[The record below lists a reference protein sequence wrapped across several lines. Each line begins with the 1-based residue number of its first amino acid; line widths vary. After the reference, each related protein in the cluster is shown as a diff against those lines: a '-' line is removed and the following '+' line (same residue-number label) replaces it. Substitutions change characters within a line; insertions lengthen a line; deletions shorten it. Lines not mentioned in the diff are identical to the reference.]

1 MVLFRIIK
9 GYLRL
14 FLSATQRVTSF
25 QTNRMVAIP
34 TLFIPIPFRLF
45 GQKWLSLHPIQTS
58 LTIMTDLTH
67 YTSEA
72 ITLLSSLI
80 SIPSISREE
89 EKVADFLQN
98 YIEENGIMTGR
109 SGNNIWCISPMF
121 DIKKPTILL
130 NSHIDTVK
138 PVNGWRKHPFTAKM
152 EDGKLY
158 GLGSNDAGAS
168 VVSLFQVYRH
178 LSATQQAYNL
188 IFLASCEEE
197 VSGKNGIESVLP
209 QLPPITLGIVGEPTE
224 MHPAIAEKGLMVLD
238 VQAHGKAGHAARNEG
253 DNAIYKALDDIQ
265 WFRTHRF
272 PKESPLLGPVKM
284 SVTQVN
290 AGTQHNVIPDL
301 CSFVVDIR
309 SNECYSN
316 EELYQEIC
324 SHIQSE
330 AKARSFRLNSSRI
343 DLEHPFVQ
351 RAIRLGRTPFGS
363 PTLSD
368 QALMKFPS
376 VKMGPGKSSRSHTAD
391 EFIMISEIEEAISM
405 YIKIL
410 DGLIL

>member
-1 MVLFRIIK
+1 
-9 GYLRL
+9 
-14 FLSATQRVTSF
+14 
-25 QTNRMVAIP
+25 
-34 TLFIPIPFRLF
+34 
-45 GQKWLSLHPIQTS
+45 
-58 LTIMTDLTH
+58 MTDLTH

-89 EKVADFLQN
+89 EKVADFLQT
-98 YIEENGIMTGR
+98 YIEGSGIMTGR

-121 DIKKPTILL
+121 DMKKPTILL

-152 EDGKLY
+152 DNGKLY

-168 VVSLFQVYRH
+168 VVSLFETYRY
-178 LSATQQAYNL
+178 LSAKEQAYNL

-209 QLPPITLGIVGEPTE
+209 QLPPIALGIVGEPTE

-238 VQAHGKAGHAARNEG
+238 VCARGKAGHAARNEG
-253 DNAIYKALDDIQ
+253 ENAIYKAIDDIQ
-265 WFRTHRF
+265 WFRNYHF
-272 PKESPLLGPVKM
+272 PKETSLLGPVKM

-301 CSFVVDIR
+301 CTFVVDIR

-324 SHIQSE
+324 SNIQSE
-330 AKARSFRLNSSRI
+330 VKARSFRLNSSH
-343 DLEHPFVQ
+343 LEVEPPFVK
-351 RAIRLGRTPFGS
+351 RTRELGRVPFGS

-376 VKMGPGKSSRSHTAD
+376 VKIGPGKSSRSHTAD
-391 EFIMISEIEEAISM
+391 EYIMVSEIEEAIQL
-405 YIKIL
+405 YIEIL
-410 DGLIL
+410 DGLVI